1 MNLTFGLLLQIL
13 TNSVQLLLNGLGLGL
28 LMPLPLNFRQTPF
41 VLIATL
47 AVPLGLLVQ
56 ALSHG
61 HLPHGEFPPQR
72 LWVSYKVSFL
82 QQAQLSTLPLP

>member
-1 MNLTFGLLLQIL
+1 MLILPMPHLLLDMMSPFFQFLIIF

-47 AVPLGLLVQ
+47 AAPLGRQAVQ

-61 HLPHGEFPPQR
+61 LRLHGVYLPQR
-72 LWVSYKVSFL
+72 L
-82 QQAQLSTLPLP
+82 